1 MYTLKISLCRHIH
14 IKEERE
20 KIKKYK
26 PKIVGRLCGAN
37 FQGLRLTCRYR
48 GVIVPLSWR
57 YRAVILPLSCR
68 YLAVICAA
76 LRCSAELYSSVCP
89 LSTCAPLQCFVT
101 MDAYSDE
108 NVLNV
113 SKSGGVTYGEE
124 LNDEN
129 SPNNMEEQ
137 YQEGYPEQF
146 VEEDREEDNYYG
158 KESYPDSYYDD
169 GKNNSNAKNVTG
181 MMEEEANVEAGEAR
195 GGGEGQEEE
204 GGGYTIDMRYG
215 NDLNK
220 ELLLNG
226 GNKKKKNKYLNM
238 FKKKGEKKN
247 TDAKVKDIPYCSFNN
262 LEDGDKEGN
271 AVGEIHGE
279 EEKNYGNNGG
289 GTSNVVDIG
298 GGSHS
303 GYNMFNKEKLKKMEK
318 KKKKMT
324 EKSRKK
330 KKDDATDDKKFSEV
344 YNSIYENL
352 RKKKEVKQSGEGG
365 EGGEGGCGGV
375 SSSMGNVGMNGIGHY
390 RGKNDFYEIN
400 YNSSDHINSLSSV
413 DEDSLFNED
422 VLKKYIIGQVFNIIR
437 TSFHWA
443 VTSFFLFFM
452 FDQFSVF
459 YVYRLVSFLTLFLF
473 TPISIYLVKKRNVK
487 FFLIATN
494 TVRLIIWGFYNIQVN
509 ISNLIDIDNNGIDFI
524 SKKYDLKINEKAKRK
539 FLTLHQFFFDAS
551 FIVLNPLIVF
561 VMYLF
566 GNLFDDSY
574 LRDVFIYL
582 SSFIF
587 ALITIITL
595 VVYTTGLENAESM
608 LRRNESNHNSNSH
621 QSQNTADSLEDVLDE
636 ERGEYNTG
644 NDGEGESEDEK
655 GNGKTKGRVTT
666 GAKENDFV
674 GYYAKQDNNKR
685 DNCVTYGTYP
695 NIYSDQTKKYLT
707 ERSHNEYD
715 DYVGGEEISLSDQY
729 RKQFYEL
736 LNNIMRIKSENML
749 LFYVCSLSY
758 LNSVEDIMILMLI
771 PLTPLP
777 HCSASAPH
785 LYRIFTASVPHLHR
799 ICTASLPHLHRI
811 FTASSPH
818 LHRIFTSLFIMFY
831 FFFLSPLQRN
841 NLNRRF
847 AAVFLFPL
855 FDDKPCEHLQLLN
868 LLQHLLPL
876 LLFLLH
882 QPENDY
888 APLRAASYRF
898 VPLHTPRL
906 ISSPLQV
913 IAELAEVR
921 TGIKVGHLQLCG
933 AIHVLC
939 EPDFCHPYFYISF
952 RIRQLCCK
960 LRHHMLVPNS
970 AFGFA
975 LCMGI
980 HHAEERGIARR
991 SSNPLVCDIVC
1002 SVLCATMCA
1011 VLCCVLN
1018 AF

>member
-1 MYTLKISLCRHIH
+1 
-14 IKEERE
+14 
-20 KIKKYK
+20 
-26 PKIVGRLCGAN
+26 
-37 FQGLRLTCRYR
+37 
-48 GVIVPLSWR
+48 
-57 YRAVILPLSCR
+57 
-68 YLAVICAA
+68 
-76 LRCSAELYSSVCP
+76 
-89 LSTCAPLQCFVT
+89 

-422 VLKKYIIGQVFNIIR
+422 VLKKYIIGQ
-437 TSFHWA
+437 
-443 VTSFFLFFM
+443 
-452 FDQFSVF
+452 
-459 YVYRLVSFLTLFLF
+459 
-473 TPISIYLVKKRNVK
+473 
-487 FFLIATN
+487 
-494 TVRLIIWGFYNIQVN
+494 
-509 ISNLIDIDNNGIDFI
+509 
-524 SKKYDLKINEKAKRK
+524 KYDLKINEKAKRK

-771 PLTPLP
+771 PLT
-777 HCSASAPH
+777 S
-785 LYRIFTASVPHLHR
+785 IFVCEFFYVNNIFVQILIAVILISLTKCFENISYYSNKRNIIALKD
-799 ICTASLPHLHRI
+799 IFIGIILTGASLLFFFFPFLMINHVNIYSFLI
-811 FTASSPH
+811 FYSICC
-818 LHRIFTSLFIMFY
+818 LFY
-831 FFFLSPLQRN
+831 FFFSTNLKTTLS
-841 NLNRRF
+841 
-847 AAVFLFPL
+847 
-855 FDDKPCEHLQLLN
+855 LN
-868 LLQHLLPL
+868 LQKYVRESKSDIYNFVGLFMSFVNLIFVILTSIFLSELDNFVVNYVIICLFLIL
-876 LLFLLH
+876 LLGLL
-882 QPENDY
+882 Y
-888 APLRAASYRF
+888 AWASTTLKREGSR
-898 VPLHTPRL
+898 VGV
-906 ISSPLQV
+906 V
-913 IAELAEVR
+913 I
-921 TGIKVGHLQLCG
+921 
-933 AIHVLC
+933 
-939 EPDFCHPYFYISF
+939 P
-952 RIRQLCCK
+952 
-960 LRHHMLVPNS
+960 
-970 AFGFA
+970 
-975 LCMGI
+975 
-980 HHAEERGIARR
+980 
-991 SSNPLVCDIVC
+991 
-1002 SVLCATMCA
+1002 
-1011 VLCCVLN
+1011 
-1018 AF
+1018 